1 MVYIKVLVKVS
12 NNDSK
17 NETNLT
23 HITIV
28 EWHWLYK
35 NPSDH
40 KTTAK
45 KKNKNKKP
53 CSSSPSPTKN
63 NLFPLPNSYLK
74 TGKGKELNIY
84 LTTFQDKELQ
94 LIERFPL

>member
-40 KTTAK
+40 KTTDK
-45 KKNKNKKP
+45 KKKKKDP
-53 CSSSPSPTKN
+53 ALPHLPPPKIICFHCPT
-63 NLFPLPNSYLK
+63 SYLK